1 MSIQTIIVYCD
12 FDNSLFI
19 YMIFPALLYDY
30 HFCHFLLLMEE
41 IKTFLNKKKG
51 LMSQSGFF
59 LNQKDRKT
67 EDENTA
73 KKSLLVA
80 CCKEMP
86 KFVFVFREKISNFLS
101 R

>member
-1 MSIQTIIVYCD
+1 
-12 FDNSLFI
+12 
-19 YMIFPALLYDY
+19 
-30 HFCHFLLLMEE
+30 
-41 IKTFLNKKKG
+41 
-51 LMSQSGFF
+51 MSQSRFF

-67 EDENTA
+67 EDKNTA